1 MKKHVGARIGEV
13 EPGSAA
19 ASAGLKAGDVL
30 VSLNGHVIRDSLD
43 YQFYSE
49 GDELELVAQTGG
61 ERCTYRLRADGS
73 LGLSFN
79 EPVFDGVRV
88 CRNRCRFCFID
99 QLPKGMRATLR
110 VKDDDYRY
118 SFLYGNFVT
127 LTQLTEDDWARLAE
141 QRISPLRVSVH
152 ATETELRRYLLGKP
166 DAPDIIP
173 QLQRLNECGIQVHC
187 QVVLCP
193 GLNDGEHL
201 ERTVR
206 DLAALYPGAQSIAVV
221 PVGLTKYRD
230 IAVADIVPVTE
241 AKAREVVGQ
250 VKGWQREF
258 RRNLGVGLVYLG
270 DEFYFLAGHPF
281 PSGRSYDGYP
291 QYENGVGLVRTLLD
305 EAARLRRKWGTSAP
319 AGGRTMVAC
328 GTRIAPLLREVLDE
342 LGPAMGWEI
351 AVVPVENRFFG
362 PSVNVSG
369 LLTGEDVIEALRG
382 KGIGD
387 VLVLP
392 RAMLDDGCERFLD
405 NMTPFDMQRE
415 LGVPVVAAGSLCQ
428 LAQVLANRGWLCA
441 A

>member
-1 MKKHVGARIGEV
+1 MPEDPKSFAVPRLGACAI
-13 EPGSAA
+13 
-19 ASAGLKAGDVL
+19 ASPM
-30 VSLNGHVIRDSLD
+30 RDAH
-43 YQFYSE
+43 F
-49 GDELELVAQTGG
+49 
-61 ERCTYRLRADGS
+61 
-73 LGLSFN
+73 
-79 EPVFDGVRV
+79 
-88 CRNRCRFCFID
+88 
-99 QLPKGMRATLR
+99 
-110 VKDDDYRY
+110 VKDEECVLCHDDVAEIRP
-118 SFLYGNFVT
+118 FLETGQQPPAF
-127 LTQLTEDDWARLAE
+127 ELAGPRE
-141 QRISPLRVSVH
+141 KIFFEPEGLR
-152 ATETELRRYLLGKP
+152 
-166 DAPDIIP
+166 
-173 QLQRLNECGIQVHC
+173 CGIVTC
-187 QVVLCP
+187 GGLCP

-230 IAVADIVPVTE
+230 IAIADIVPVTE

-342 LGPAMGWEI
+342 LGPAIGWDI

-369 LLTGEDVIEALRG
+369 LLTGGDVVEALRG

-415 LGVPVVAAGSLCQ
+415 LSVPVVAAGSLCQ